1 MRRFEAGAS
10 LVISML
16 ILSWVSAAG
25 ASETRV
31 TPAKAVELAEQF
43 IERHGYTDKSPTL
56 PISYESLERG
66 GSDEKILELRR
77 ATLKLPAYGYSCG
90 DSGCVVIFRYAK
102 PDAER
107 AVGRAVT
114 MDPRGQKLKVEHQD
128 IFLSAAEVVIK
139 VP

>member
-1 MRRFEAGAS
+1 MSRFKAVSA
-10 LVISML
+10 LALSML
-16 ILSWVSAAG
+16 ILGG
-25 ASETRV
+25 ASANASESRV

-43 IERHGYTDKSPTL
+43 IERNGYTGTPPTL
-56 PISYESLERG
+56 PISYESLEWG

-102 PDAER
+102 PDPER

-114 MDPRGQKLKVEHQD
+114 MDPRGQGLRVEHQD
-128 IFLSAAEVVIK
+128 IFLNAAEVVINA
-139 VP
+139 P